1 MIRFGERLGD
11 RAGRSAVFALAVVAA
26 WAAEPRGSL
35 GYRFLDELDVPYEYR
50 IGQRFRPPSN
60 FWHPDSWGPGEV
72 LSWTLVDSPGWEPD
86 VETVRATAE
95 EALERWSSIATADI
109 RWKLGKVADA
119 QSISW
124 PQETALIFGKEPGSP
139 GPAPGYAQ
147 IFSDA
152 TQDDSRLRILR
163 CEVVLYLGHPVS
175 LSIMVHEMGHCLGL
189 DHPDS
194 YKSRSWPV
202 SRPERPRPYEP
213 PAAWR
218 EEPTMLQASPSGL
231 ALDDRIGASLLRP
244 QTGWIEGTGT
254 IWGNVLIE
262 GGEPA
267 ARVNVLA
274 TRLGANGALV
284 ESVARIT
291 DSRGEFVIQGL
302 PPGDYALYVRPLANY
317 SSISR
322 LWRNAAAQSRHLR
335 PAFRAAPV
343 RVAASETTGPI
354 TMTMRPNENAVAAR

>member
-1 MIRFGERLGD
+1 M
-11 RAGRSAVFALAVVAA
+11 
-26 WAAEPRGSL
+26 
-35 GYRFLDELDVPYEYR
+35 
-50 IGQRFRPPSN
+50 
-60 FWHPDSWGPGEV
+60 
-72 LSWTLVDSPGWEPD
+72 
-86 VETVRATAE
+86 
-95 EALERWSSIATADI
+95 ADI
-109 RWKLGKVADA
+109 RWKLGKVAGA
-119 QSISW
+119 HSISG
-124 PQETALIFGKEPGSP
+124 PETALISGKEPGPSGS
-139 GPAPGYAQ
+139 GPPYAR
-147 IFSDA
+147 IFSDG
-152 TQDDSRLRILR
+152 TFDDSRFRILR
-163 CEVVLYLGHPVS
+163 CEVVLPLGHPVS
-175 LSIMVHEMGHCLGL
+175 LKTMTHEMGHCLGL

-194 YKSRSWPV
+194 YKSRAWPV

-218 EEPTMLQASPSGL
+218 EEPNMHLAYAGDGL
-231 ALDDRIGASLLRP
+231 TPDDRIGASLLRP
-244 QTGWIEGTGT
+244 RTGWIEGTGT

-317 SSISR
+317 SSISP
-322 LWRNAAAQSRHLR
+322 LWEHVAVQSRHLR